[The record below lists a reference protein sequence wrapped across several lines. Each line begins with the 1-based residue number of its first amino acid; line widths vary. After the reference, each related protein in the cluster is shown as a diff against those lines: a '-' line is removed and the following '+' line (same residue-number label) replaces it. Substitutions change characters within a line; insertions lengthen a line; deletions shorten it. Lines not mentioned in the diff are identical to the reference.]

1 MISKRSTQRHISLCS
16 ACQGEATLAAP
27 SLRLSSKCISC
38 PFSHLWRECLNTH
51 WPEALL
57 PAAGRPGASVEV
69 VQYCIIGKIWHR
81 RIEDACRHGDKP
93 ARMSSLKCRAHDTA
107 AKKKWYDAWKKL
119 FSAPFL
125 NCNVFLRY
133 CIFSTDGFTHLGLL
147 HLDL

>member
-57 PAAGRPGASVEV
+57 PAAARPGASVEV
-69 VQYCIIGKIWHR
+69 VQYCIIGKIWHSWGLR
-81 RIEDACRHGDKP
+81 MP
-93 ARMSSLKCRAHDTA
+93 AGTA
-107 AKKKWYDAWKKL
+107 TNLPGCHRWNVGPVIQLQKKMIWCMKKTL
-119 FSAPFL
+119 FSTFL
-125 NCNVFLRY
+125 NCNVFLTY